1 MNSYETDNTGS
12 EEKSANP
19 ELHPPTN
26 LTGFQRD
33 ILVVIA
39 SLRGEQPNGVAIRT
53 YLDQYHCPEVNHGR
67 LYQNLRK
74 LIEEEY
80 VKKYPLDGRTN
91 LYRLTDTGRLQMK
104 IYWEWIEEHLSNAG
118 LKERVDDP

>member
-1 MNSYETDNTGS
+1 MNYEEIDNTGS
-12 EEKSANP
+12 GEKSVNP
-19 ELHPPTN
+19 ELHPPTD

-33 ILVVIA
+33 ILVVTA

-67 LYQNLRK
+67 LYQNLRT
-74 LIEEEY
+74 LIEEGY

-91 LYRLTDTGRLQMK
+91 LYRLTETGRLQMR
-104 IYWEWIEEHLSNAG
+104 IYWEWIEEHLSDTG
-118 LKERVDDP
+118 LKEQVDGP